1 MRPLLK
7 RRNPLPRL
15 KRRQKRLKVMA
26 DAAKVSSRG
35 NAASPGKLVRRVKVG
50 RDLKVPLRVAKAIA
64 VADLAVPVEKE
75 VRAEIEDAAPAAV
88 MGNGVE
94 IAENVVENAAKGVLA
109 EAPVGGLSISPW
121 TSSSK
126 SLSPTV
132 CISTIKPTP

>member
-1 MRPLLK
+1 
-7 RRNPLPRL
+7 
-15 KRRQKRLKVMA
+15 
-26 DAAKVSSRG
+26 VSSRG
-35 NAASPGKLVRRVKVG
+35 NAASPGKLVRRVKVA
-50 RDLKVPLRVAKAIA
+50 RDPKAPLRAARAIA

-75 VRAEIEDAAPAAV
+75 VRAEIEDGAPAAV

-94 IAENVVENAAKGVLA
+94 IAENVAENAAKGVLA

-132 CISTIKPTP
+132 CI